1 MTQRVNATLA
11 AVALLFGLFVTASF
25 LPLPYVTYSPGLTVD
40 VLGEQDGQE
49 VIQVSGHQTFR
60 DDGQLRMT
68 TVYVTPVDGK
78 VTLLEAMS
86 AWLSPEEALYPYDS
100 VYPDGQTAEESD
112 AESAV
117 QMVTSQDAAT
127 AAALRRLGYDVKPV
141 IEILDVSK
149 GYPAEGKLEVRD
161 ILVKI
166 GDTPIVKPQDVVD
179 AITAATPGDPLP
191 FEVLR
196 HGKTTTV
203 DVTPRTVD
211 GRLRVG
217 IVPGAGVVFPFSV
230 SVDVDPSIGG
240 PSAGLM
246 FSLAIYDTLTPGSLT
261 DDETIAGTGTIT
273 PTGKVGPIGG
283 IQQKVVAARDA
294 GAELF
299 LVPADNCSDALGAPN
314 GDMQLVKVTNLSD
327 ALTSLKSW
335 AEDRGATLPS
345 CSQGSA

>member
-25 LPLPYVTYSPGLTVD
+25 LPLPYVTYTPGLTVD
-40 VLGEQDGQE
+40 VLGEEDGQE

-127 AAALRRLGYDVKPV
+127 AAALRALGYDVKPV
-141 IEILDVSK
+141 IEVLDVSK
-149 GYPAEGKLEVRD
+149 DYPAHGKLEVRD
-161 ILVKI
+161 ILVTI
-166 GDTPIVKPQDVVD
+166 GDTPIVKPQDVID
-179 AITAATPGDPLP
+179 AITAATPGEGLP

-196 HGKTTTV
+196 DGKTITV
-203 DVTPRTVD
+203 EVTPRTVD

-217 IVPGAGVVFPFSV
+217 IVPGAGFVFPFSV
-230 SVDVDPSIGG
+230 SVDVDPAIGG

-261 DDETIAGTGTIT
+261 DAETIAGTGTIT

-299 LVPADNCSDALGAPN
+299 LVPADNCSEALGAPD
-314 GDMQLVKVTNLSD
+314 GDMRLVKVTALSD
-327 ALTSLKSW
+327 ALTSLQSW
-335 AEDRGATLPS
+335 ADDRDASLPT
-345 CSQGSA
+345 CSEGSA